1 MDFNFLI
8 PIGICVVLPVMI
20 VWLVMRRRQHEM
32 DKKTEVM
39 LKAIEAGA
47 KIDAGFFTGHQE
59 ALTIKERLL
68 KRLTSACV
76 TSLLGLFMLVGG
88 ILYGVRMGWDLLDGP
103 GSILAIPGGV
113 LLAIG
118 VALFI
123 VYFVGKKMLA
133 KEIEAEERNIK

>member
-1 MDFNFLI
+1 MDFQFLI

-32 DKKTEVM
+32 DRKTEVM

-88 ILYGVRMGWDLLDGP
+88 VLCGEGMGWDLLDSP
-103 GSILAIPGGV
+103 AFILTIPGGV

-118 VALFI
+118 IALFI

-133 KEIEAEERNIK
+133 KEIEAEERSIK